1 MVIEPPQFQN
11 FTFPRTWLLYA
22 IVSKYSCPCYGFLTP
37 QFQNFTNPPHGIFS
51 DCYSHIVSIKT
62 PPSASH
68 HLPPPTKFSPGLF
81 VVLQEII
88 CQPCIALIRLFAK
101 NDVFKVKQTFSSK
114 LIADWVWFCFV
125 YMCFYGVFYNS
136 LMVKVGINNLFCIA
150 SNLVSYQI
158 MQHNKRID
166 VLRTTSCC
174 CFFGFWGY

>member
-1 MVIEPPQFQN
+1 MGNDQKSCFSFWMVIEPPQFQN
-11 FTFPRTWLLYA
+11 FTFPRTWLLYP

-101 NDVFKVKQTFSSK
+101 NDVFSK
-114 LIADWVWFCFV
+114 WNKLFLP
-125 YMCFYGVFYNS
+125 NS
-136 LMVKVGINNLFCIA
+136 LLIGFDFPLFTC
-150 SNLVSYQI
+150 VFT
-158 MQHNKRID
+158 
-166 VLRTTSCC
+166 V
-174 CFFGFWGY
+174 FFTVR